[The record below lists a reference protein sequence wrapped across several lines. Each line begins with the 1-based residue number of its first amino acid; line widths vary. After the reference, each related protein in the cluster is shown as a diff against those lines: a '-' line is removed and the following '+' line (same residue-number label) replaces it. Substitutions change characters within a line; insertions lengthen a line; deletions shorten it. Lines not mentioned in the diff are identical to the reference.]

1 MQNKLK
7 ILDFTSSISLLL
19 KEKGT
24 NLNFANFCKLY
35 LRMDKVEV
43 FSIKLLKLKLSSAIS
58 FYFRRRIRNEVK
70 HILLLLLLPLSAFA
84 NDTLTLQLTIIDE
97 SQKNIVKQIDYET
110 THFQVPTL
118 QKTLNNIVTDLQSQ
132 AYLTASIDSVSRKG
146 NEFQAF
152 LFVGEQYRWATLNTT
167 NIDELLLAKIG
178 FREKL
183 YQEKVF
189 DYQQVTDLKNAIL
202 DYYENN
208 GFPFASVK
216 LSNIKI
222 QKDKIEANLSLDKGP
237 LILIN
242 SIELVEPIP
251 NISIGYLEN
260 YLGIQAGDL
269 YSEQKIKAI
278 RERLQELPFIK
289 ERQSVRVLFVGNSAK
304 VYLFLDKQKA
314 SQFDFLIGFLP
325 QNEETG
331 RLTLTGNV
339 QLYFQNILGKGELI
353 DIKWQ
358 QLRPLTP
365 QLDLRLAYPYILN
378 LPLGAD
384 VDFRLYRRDT
394 TYIDINY
401 NLGVQYLFEGG
412 NYVKVFLD
420 NFQTNL
426 LTINQLQIINTRQL
440 PRTLDVFNSTFG
452 LEWQQQN
459 LDYRFNP
466 RKGLSLKLRGGAG
479 IKRIEESNLIAS
491 LSDSTFDY
499 STLYDNIQTRSVQ
512 LRLQGDVAYFIP
524 FGSRG
529 TVKIGVQTGGII
541 TQDSI
546 YQSELYRIG
555 GNQILRGF
563 DEESIFSSLYAIG
576 TIEGRLLTGQN
587 AYLFSFVDFG
597 YLQNQSI
604 GRNITD
610 FPFGFGLGLTL
621 ELGAGVLTFSV
632 ATGRQLKNP
641 INFQATK
648 IHVGFVSFF

>member
-19 KEKGT
+19 KAKGT

-58 FYFRRRIRNEVK
+58 FYFRRRIGNEVK

-189 DYQQVTDLKNAIL
+189 DYQQVTELKNAIL

-269 YSEQKIKAI
+269 YSERKIKAI

-412 NYVKVFLD
+412 NYIKVFLD

-529 TVKIGVQTGGII
+529 TVKIGVQTGGIV

>member
-1 MQNKLK
+1 
-7 ILDFTSSISLLL
+7 
-19 KEKGT
+19 
-24 NLNFANFCKLY
+24 
-35 LRMDKVEV
+35 MDKVEV

-189 DYQQVTDLKNAIL
+189 DYQQVTELKNAIL

-479 IKRIEESNLIAS
+479 IKRIEESNLIVS

>member
-479 IKRIEESNLIAS
+479 IKRIEESNLIVS

>member
-1 MQNKLK
+1 
-7 ILDFTSSISLLL
+7 
-19 KEKGT
+19 
-24 NLNFANFCKLY
+24 
-35 LRMDKVEV
+35 MDKVEV

-426 LTINQLQIINTRQL
+426 LTINRLQIINTRQL

>member
-7 ILDFTSSISLLL
+7 ILDFTSSIPLLL

-35 LRMDKVEV
+35 LRMNKVEV

-58 FYFRRRIRNEVK
+58 FYFKRRIGNEVK

-189 DYQQVTDLKNAIL
+189 DYQQVTELKNAIL

-269 YSEQKIKAI
+269 YSERKIKAI

>member
-1 MQNKLK
+1 
-7 ILDFTSSISLLL
+7 
-19 KEKGT
+19 
-24 NLNFANFCKLY
+24 
-35 LRMDKVEV
+35 MDKVEV

-479 IKRIEESNLIAS
+479 IKRIEESNLIVS

>member
-70 HILLLLLLPLSAFA
+70 HILLLLLLPLSTFA

>member
-19 KEKGT
+19 KAKGT

-189 DYQQVTDLKNAIL
+189 DYQQVTELKNAIL

-269 YSEQKIKAI
+269 YSERKIKAI

-426 LTINQLQIINTRQL
+426 LTINRLQIINTRQL

-529 TVKIGVQTGGII
+529 TVKIGVQTGGIV

>member
-1 MQNKLK
+1 MLK
-7 ILDFTSSISLLL
+7 QVQHDGICFWKTFTFL
-19 KEKGT
+19 
-24 NLNFANFCKLY
+24 F
-35 LRMDKVEV
+35 
-43 FSIKLLKLKLSSAIS
+43 
-58 FYFRRRIRNEVK
+58 
-70 HILLLLLLPLSAFA
+70 LLPFSAFA
-84 NDTLTLQLTIIDE
+84 CPDCSVTNDTLTLQLSITSE
-97 SQKNIVKQIDYET
+97 SQKNIIEKIDYET
-110 THFQVPTL
+110 THFQIPTL
-118 QKTLNNIVTDLQSQ
+118 QKTLNQVVTDLQSQ
-132 AYLTASIDSVSRKG
+132 AYLTASIDSISRKG
-146 NEFQAF
+146 NEFEAF
-152 LFVGEQYRWATLNTT
+152 LFVGEQYRWAELNTE
-167 NIDELLLAKIG
+167 NIDELLLSKIG

-183 YQEKVF
+183 YQDKAF
-189 DYQQVTDLKNAIL
+189 DYQQVVKLKNAIL

-216 LSNIKI
+216 LSSIDI
-222 QKDKIEANLSLDKGP
+222 QKDKIKANLSLDKGP

-242 SIELVEPIP
+242 SIELVKPIP
-251 NISIGYLEN
+251 NLSVGYLEN
-260 YLGIQAGDL
+260 YLGIKKGDL
-269 YSEQKIKAI
+269 YSEVKIKAI
-278 RERLQELPFIK
+278 RKRLQELPFIK

-304 VYLFLDKQKA
+304 IYLFLNKQKA

-378 LPLGAD
+378 LPLGVD
-384 VDFRLYRRDT
+384 VDFHLYRRDT

-420 NFQTNL
+420 NFQTNV
-426 LTINQLQIINTRQL
+426 LTINEQQVINTRQL
-440 PRTLDVFNSTFG
+440 PRTLDVNNATFG

-479 IKRIEESNLIAS
+479 IKRIDESNLIAA

-499 STLYDNIQTRSVQ
+499 TSLYDNIQTRSVQ
-512 LRLQGDVAYFIP
+512 LRLQGEAAYFIP

-529 TVKIGVQTGGII
+529 TVKVGVQSGGVL

-546 YQSELYRIG
+546 YQNELYRIG

-587 AYLFSFVDFG
+587 AYLFSFFDFG
-597 YLQNQSI
+597 YMQNKSV

-632 ATGRQLKNP
+632 ASGRQLKNP

>member
-1 MQNKLK
+1 
-7 ILDFTSSISLLL
+7 
-19 KEKGT
+19 
-24 NLNFANFCKLY
+24 
-35 LRMDKVEV
+35 MDKVEV

-58 FYFRRRIRNEVK
+58 FYFRRRIGNEVK

-132 AYLTASIDSVSRKG
+132 AYLTASIDSFSRKG

-269 YSEQKIKAI
+269 YSERKIKAI

-412 NYVKVFLD
+412 NYIKVFLD

-426 LTINQLQIINTRQL
+426 LTINRLQIINTRQL

-529 TVKIGVQTGGII
+529 TVKIGVQTGGIV

>member
-19 KEKGT
+19 KAKGT

-189 DYQQVTDLKNAIL
+189 DYQQVTELKNAIL

-269 YSEQKIKAI
+269 YSERKIKAI

-426 LTINQLQIINTRQL
+426 LTINRLQIINTRQL